1 MRKIAELEEENAL
14 LRLDLAKTIA
24 TRNEYIV
31 DADHG
36 TTEISELR
44 GEIMTLLAKMGIEKP
59 QRPIQENEVF
69 LDNTP
74 FVIVLIDGS
83 ASMVRLRLEQQSIWL
98 TRVNSWTSTTYNK
111 ERGEVGKQCR
121 NSTITSCDI

>member
-83 ASMVRLRLEQQSIWL
+83 ASMVRLQ
-98 TRVNSWTSTTYNK
+98 VNKNPS
-111 ERGEVGKQCR
+111 G
-121 NSTITSCDI
+121 